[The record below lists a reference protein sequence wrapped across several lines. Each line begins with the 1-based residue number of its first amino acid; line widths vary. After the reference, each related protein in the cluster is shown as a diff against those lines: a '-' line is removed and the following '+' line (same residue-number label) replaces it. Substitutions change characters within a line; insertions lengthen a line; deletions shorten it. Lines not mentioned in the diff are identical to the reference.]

1 MNMSS
6 LVSTNQ
12 NFLSAPTA
20 PTLAVAVRS
29 DEKGVPVDRH
39 QRAWRHRP
47 LPLGPLQEGSLRLG
61 PVVAHVLRDEPEMA
75 GGLGPHGAAGYV
87 GRILQE

>member
-6 LVSTNQ
+6 LESTNQ
-12 NFLSAPTA
+12 NFQSA

-29 DEKGVPVDRH
+29 YKKGVLVDRH
-39 QRAWRHRP
+39 QRARRHRP
-47 LPLGPLQEGSLRLG
+47 LPLGPLQEGPPRRG
-61 PVVAHVLRDEPEMA
+61 PAVAHVLGDEPEVA

-87 GRILQE
+87 G